1 MLTMRAS
8 LEASGVG
15 RWVGSFDWTHL
26 EPWKSEVITPQ
37 SQMLVI
43 LVQGLTHVAW
53 EWALEIK
60 SSGPVLIIG
69 ERTILPVGAGL
80 KIQPL
85 ETVSKQHLSWER
97 LLQQSPPVIGI
108 CWHVFTELSSISGP
122 GQEAESSQGLPG
134 QALVA
139 HWSCWVSPSRYGLC
153 TGYGSNSIHNAF
165 LSLPTRI
172 WQMEI
177 SENLEKVSGLPF
189 MVQRKRQNTGSVR
202 RFFFLMDSIYRSEM
216 ISVWF
221 WFWIVGFY
229 ITLCVLSHFSRIQ
242 LFGTL
247 WTVARQALLSL
258 GILQAPCPPPGYLP
272 DPGIEP
278 ESLMSPALAGEF
290 FTTSKRVD
298 RVWAYKV
305 YNLSL

>member
-1 MLTMRAS
+1 MLTIRAP

-15 RWVGSFDWTHL
+15 RWMGSFDWTHL
-26 EPWKSEVITPQ
+26 EPWESEVITPQ

-43 LVQGLTHVAW
+43 LVQGLTHIAW

-85 ETVSKQHLSWER
+85 ETVSKQHLSWEQ

-108 CWHVFTELSSISGP
+108 CWHAFTELSSISGP

-153 TGYGSNSIHNAF
+153 MGYGSNSTHNAF

-189 MVQRKRQNTGSVR
+189 MVQWKRQNTGSVR
-202 RFFFLMDSIYRSEM
+202 SFFF
-216 ISVWF
+216 F
-221 WFWIVGFY
+221 FFFNGFHLQVRDD
-229 ITLCVLSHFSRIQ
+229 ICLILVLDCRVLYYF
-242 LFGTL
+242 
-247 WTVARQALLSL
+247 VCAKSL
-258 GILQAPCPPPGYLP
+258 
-272 DPGIEP
+272 
-278 ESLMSPALAGEF
+278 
-290 FTTSKRVD
+290 
-298 RVWAYKV
+298 
-305 YNLSL
+305 